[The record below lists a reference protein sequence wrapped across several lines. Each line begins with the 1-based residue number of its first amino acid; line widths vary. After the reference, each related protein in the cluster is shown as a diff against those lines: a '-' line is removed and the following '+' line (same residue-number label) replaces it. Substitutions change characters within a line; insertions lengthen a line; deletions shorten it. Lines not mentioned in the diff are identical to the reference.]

1 MKKILLF
8 IALFFVT
15 TLNAINNYT
24 NQTFMF
30 PKEIFGSFGMDQASW
45 HNIVYNK
52 KSYGFALQAYGYG
65 QSSLANTTTASE
77 YFLFNDLETLTVQSG
92 GTTPF
97 DEESFTRNILGAW
110 LGIPDSSPIT
120 ATYSLTPKQ
129 SQYGVTLGFN
139 QDLSKFC
146 DMGFLR
152 ALSFGFSL
160 PIVHVKNQ
168 LVFSGSSEVL
178 SALQGANGESFT
190 PALSEQWEYLI
201 LDSSIQQKTSVAVVK
216 FQFDTKYQSEDDIQ
230 IATTTFVAFP
240 GEASVT
246 NTVLFQPMLGYN
258 GHTIIG
264 SGITFQFPLSVSQ
277 DEISRICMYVG
288 LENKFL
294 FGNNQERTVEIEG
307 NPYSRYLPLYDRYT
321 GDLVPGVN
329 IFTRNCYVEPFNI
342 INFIAGFRLKF
353 KDSVAEFGYEL
364 WGKDTE
370 QITINSD
377 NLWPDNRYGIANI
390 NGDCVLQTPQTASES
405 TINYVVPDVVT
416 TANPSGNVYI
426 RARDLTLLTGEG
438 RAALIN
444 RVYASIGYGKNNDY
458 YSFFANGGL
467 FMEVCQNNAAM
478 SNWGGWVKTGFT
490 F

>member
-8 IALFFVT
+8 MALFFTT

-52 KSYGFALQAYGYG
+52 KSYGFALQAYAYG
-65 QSSLANTTTASE
+65 QSSLTNSSTASE
-77 YFLFNDLETLTVQSG
+77 YFLFNDLESLIVQSG
-92 GTTPF
+92 GPTPYN
-97 DEESFTRNILGAW
+97 EESFTRNILGAW

-120 ATYSLTPKQ
+120 TNYSLTPKQ
-129 SQYGVTLGFN
+129 SQYGITFGLN
-139 QDLSKFC
+139 QDLSKFW
-146 DMGFLR
+146 DVGFLR
-152 ALSFGFSL
+152 AVSIGFSM

-168 LVFSGSSEVL
+168 LVFSGSPEIL
-178 SALQGANGESFT
+178 TALQGANTQAFT
-190 PALSEQWEYLI
+190 PALSQPWEYLL
-201 LDSSIQQKTSVAVVK
+201 LDGNVQQKTSVAVFK
-216 FQFDTKYQSEDDIQ
+216 FQFDTKYESEDDIQ
-230 IATTTFVAFP
+230 IATTTFLIFP
-240 GEASVT
+240 GTASVT
-246 NTVLFQPMLGYN
+246 NQVLFQPMLGFN
-258 GHTIIG
+258 GHVVMG
-264 SGITFQFPLSVSQ
+264 SGITFQFPLTISQ
-277 DEISRICMYVG
+277 DELSRICMYVG
-288 LENKFL
+288 LENNFL
-294 FGNNQERTVEIEG
+294 FGNNQDRTVEIED

-321 GDLVPGVN
+321 NTLVPGINV
-329 IFTRNCYVEPFNI
+329 FTRNCYVEPFNI

-353 KDSVAEFGYEL
+353 KDSVAEIGYEL

-377 NLWPDNRYGIANI
+377 NLWEDNRYGIANI

-416 TANPSGNVYI
+416 SANPSGNVYI
-426 RARDLTLLTGEG
+426 RERDLTLLTGEG
-438 RAALIN
+438 RATLVN
-444 RVYASIGYGKNNDY
+444 RIYTSIGYGKNNDH
-458 YSFFANGGL
+458 YSFFANFGL

-478 SNWGGWVKTGFT
+478 SNWGGWAKTGFT